1 MGQKIRH
8 VMELCYLY
16 IHLVYSYLVHL
27 RNLYV
32 NWNGHIQKQNIRS
45 VYMQYFE
52 NQSMLRR
59 SS

>member
-1 MGQKIRH
+1 MGQKSRH

-27 RNLYV
+27 LDRYV
-32 NWNGHIQKQNIRS
+32 NGIGHRQKQNISS

>member
-1 MGQKIRH
+1 MGQKSRY
-8 VMELCYLY
+8 VMELSYLY

-27 RNLYV
+27 QDRYV
-32 NWNGHIQKQNIRS
+32 NWNGHRQKQNIRS

-52 NQSMLRR
+52 NQSILRR